1 MELVAVMRSAFLIS
15 FNSKQNVFVIV
26 TFLFDKTHISFEIQ
40 LRCGGLI
47 IFLSSAIH
55 HSLQDV

>member
-26 TFLFDKTHISFEIQ
+26 ACLFEKAIILFLKYCYDGIGVSTE
-40 LRCGGLI
+40 
-47 IFLSSAIH
+47 LS
-55 HSLQDV
+55 